1 MNPILDELHAV
12 REKLLLDAG
21 ETLDALVDR
30 LQAEERNSD
39 RPRYRTPGTM
49 IGIGARIAPGPLP
62 HHPACGSAPGG
73 SFPRSQRLPDC

>member
-49 IGIGARIAPGPLP
+49 RSTGAAVDAGSGIP
-62 HHPACGSAPGG
+62 
-73 SFPRSQRLPDC
+73 SQTPPPSDAKR